1 MATQASSAKA
11 KSENDASTE
20 DVEAQLAQLRDDMSK
35 LIASVTALGKDK
47 AGTAKEKVTA
57 QAEEA
62 LDAVSAQAS
71 KIEADVTGLV
81 RERPIMALGLAAG
94 VGFLAAMLAR
104 R

>member
-1 MATQASSAKA
+1 
-11 KSENDASTE
+11 
-20 DVEAQLAQLRDDMSK
+20 MSK
-35 LIASVTALGKDK
+35 LVATVTALGKDK
-47 AGTAKEKVTA
+47 AGSAKEKVTT

-62 LDAVSAQAS
+62 LNAMNAQAS
-71 KIEADVTGLV
+71 KIESDVTGLV